1 MGQYHI
7 LVNVDKKEKVE
18 PHGLGLGLKQYE
30 HTGNFEGT
38 LADAMYILMMTSPAR
53 GGGDFPATEI
63 SGRWKGDR
71 VLILGTKL
79 KLFEIKGFDTTAVL
93 QDYTRELDK
102 WKASESG
109 ADTLSLSPRYPNL
122 LLTQNNIPDTGFGN
136 STS

>member
-71 VLILGTKL
+71 VLILG
-79 KLFEIKGFDTTAVL
+79 
-93 QDYTRELDK
+93 DYTEDSDIPSIPEAGSLFRESDETYTDISNAVAEAFEK
-102 WKASESG
+102 VFRIKISG
-109 ADTLSLSPRYPNL
+109 DGWNTRTRLEQSA
-122 LLTQNNIPDTGFGN
+122 
-136 STS
+136 

>member
-71 VLILGTKL
+71 VLILG
-79 KLFEIKGFDTTAVL
+79 
-93 QDYTRELDK
+93 DYTEDSDIPSIPV
-102 WKASESG
+102 SENS
-109 ADTLSLSPRYPNL
+109 SLNPKE
-122 LLTQNNIPDTGFGN
+122 
-136 STS
+136 

>member
-53 GGGDFPATEI
+53 GGGDFPATAI

-71 VLILGTKL
+71 VLILG
-79 KLFEIKGFDTTAVL
+79 
-93 QDYTRELDK
+93 DYTEDSDIPSIPKAGSLFRESDETYTDISNEVAK
-102 WKASESG
+102 AFEDVFRIHISGDGWKTRTRLEETA
-109 ADTLSLSPRYPNL
+109 
-122 LLTQNNIPDTGFGN
+122 
-136 STS
+136 